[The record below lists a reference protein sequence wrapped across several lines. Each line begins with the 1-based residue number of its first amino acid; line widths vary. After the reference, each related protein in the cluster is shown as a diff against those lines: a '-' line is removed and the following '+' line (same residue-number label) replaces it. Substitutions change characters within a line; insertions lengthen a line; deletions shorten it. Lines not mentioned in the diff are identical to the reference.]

1 MKKNVI
7 VTGLLCGIL
16 LFIWMIVTNAILP
29 FRSNMIMKSFPEQ
42 KEIHAL
48 LKDKINEA
56 GIYNIPYGREEMFS
70 DFPNYGDEPIFQ
82 IVYTG
87 TTHSTAGS
95 SLPIQVLLVFAVPLL
110 AVWVLSE
117 SSDKILSSF
126 MLRFLY
132 VFVIGVLIAV
142 FNYLTMV
149 FYPTPLII
157 YTFVHTILTWI
168 LAGLFIA
175 LRIKPNK
182 S

>member
-16 LFIWMIVTNAILP
+16 LFIWMIISNAILP
-29 FRSNMIMKSFPEQ
+29 FRSSIIMKSFPEQ

-48 LKDKINEA
+48 LKDKINET
-56 GIYNIPYGREEMFS
+56 GIYNIPYGREEIFS

-87 TTHSTAGS
+87 TTHNTAGS
-95 SLPIQVLLVFAVPLL
+95 SLPIQVLLVFVVPLL
-110 AVWVLSE
+110 AAWLLSE

-126 MLRFLY
+126 MLRFLF
-132 VFVIGVLIAV
+132 VFVIGLLIAI
-142 FNYLTMV
+142 FNYLNNV

-157 YTFVHTILTWI
+157 YTFIHTLLSWA